1 MISQNFLIKGIYS
14 HPQLHGYFTVKQYI
28 MLEREDKHCLLIRFE
43 NELRADICE
52 IAFTVKQLN
61 AAGKV
66 IGRIKIHYSDL
77 NIRAGQLY
85 CPEQGIVIDDACVDC
100 VIDMKYVVSETVKYV
115 FKKGLVTDHYD
126 PRGYKKPVA
135 HKSET
140 SKITVRRQYMGGGKS
155 FRWIALLSFLM
166 AIVML
171 GMLIYRL
178 QGNVHGKLLHHDHGI
193 DWIQTI

>member
-66 IGRIKIHYSDL
+66 IGRIKLHYSDL

-126 PRGYKKPVA
+126 PRGYKKPIA
-135 HKSET
+135 HKSKT
-140 SKITVRRQYMGGGKS
+140 SKITVRGQYMGGGKS
-155 FRWIALLSFLM
+155 FCWIALLSFLM

-178 QGNVHGKLLHHDHGI
+178 QGNVPGKLLHHDHGI